1 MTTIASTTSPIWTR
15 KQGNWHLNRD
25 GRSIACLERTYD
37 GWFCYASDPHGTRWF
52 VGACGRLS
60 AGKAALEAFRFHPA
74 FHNIPCI
81 GEEAPM

>member
-1 MTTIASTTSPIWTR
+1 MTNIASTTSPMWTR
-15 KQGNWHLNRD
+15 NQGNWHLNRD

-52 VGACGRLS
+52 VGACSRLS

-74 FHNIPCI
+74 FHNLPFI